1 MYLNV
6 AINLNNDFNPRFKN
20 EDFKYNICVLC
31 SKVILQ
37 VSPNV
42 VKDIFE
48 MRAYFEMQS
57 YVQELKRYRPAIRI
71 GTIQKLIKSCRDPER
86 LELLK
91 KIKRSVIRDWYKLI
105 LWYVRLRR
113 ASRVNKADT
122 LGKSGWY
129 HK

>member
-6 AINLNNDFNPRFKN
+6 AINLNSDYNPRYKS

-42 VKDIFE
+42 VKDVFE
-48 MRAYFEMQS
+48 MRAYLEMQT
-57 YVQELKRYRPAIRI
+57 YVQELKRYRPAARI
-71 GTIQKLIKSCRDPER
+71 STIQKLIKSCRDPSR
-86 LELLK
+86 LESLK
-91 KIKRSVIRDWYKLI
+91 KIKKAIIHDWFRLV

-113 ASRVNKADT
+113 ASRVNSQDT